1 MLSVVGRGDTLLLF
15 EDAAEIQGVIVAD
28 DGGYF
33 CYIIISAFQQAD
45 RVVDSNAKDVLHGR
59 LCGDFLKFLQKVT
72 DTHISGQG
80 ILFDIDVFVV
90 MLLEISSG
98 NTHFLL

>member
-1 MLSVVGRGDTLLLF
+1 MLSIVRRGDTFLLF

-45 RVVDSNAKDVLHGR
+45 CVVDSNAKDVLHGR
-59 LCGDFLKFLQKVT
+59 LCGYFLKLLQEVT
-72 DTHISGQG
+72 DTHISG
-80 ILFDIDVFVV
+80 
-90 MLLEISSG
+90 
-98 NTHFLL
+98 